1 MHLYLLPQFQG
12 LEGRENLA
20 RDLGIIEAEGTVGGP
35 LLLEV
40 IRRCQQKEK
49 RAANGEVSV
58 MLVSVIFFYFNYWLL
73 SVAMRSFAYIVNQSF
88 SGKKLFFKNKTKHT
102 QII

>member
-1 MHLYLLPQFQG
+1 MCISVLLSYILFLSQFQG

-49 RAANGEVSV
+49 GLTSGEVSTV
-58 MLVSVIFFYFNYWLL
+58 LSFVICFCFPVTAYLGRPCGLVD
-73 SVAMRSFAYIVNQSF
+73 
-88 SGKKLFFKNKTKHT
+88 TC
-102 QII
+102 